1 MYQLIYIS
9 TATDQADQSA
19 VDAIVRHA
27 ARANA
32 ARGVTGLLIHDGV
45 RFVQYLE
52 GEKQAVRTLFDH
64 IAGDP
69 RHRACRVIREGEAAG
84 RQFPNWSM
92 AGQFAVSGKLDM
104 LIAEVSG
111 ATAACDA
118 VTAAHL
124 VGFARVRGG

>member
-9 TATDQADQSA
+9 TATDRADQAA

-32 ARGVTGLLIHDGV
+32 ARGVTGLLVHDGE
-45 RFVQYLE
+45 RFLQYVE
-52 GEKQAVRTLFDH
+52 GERQVVRTLFDH
-64 IAGDP
+64 IARDP
-69 RHRACRVIREGEAAG
+69 RHRACRIIREGECAD

-92 AGQFAVSGKLDM
+92 AGQFAASGKLDT

-111 ATAACDA
+111 ATASCDP